1 MPGLMYFIDSSMG
14 VAGDMLL
21 SSFIDLDIL
30 DREKVRRVLE
40 TAGNVMGPTSVR
52 IRKIDEPFEATG
64 LDITHDEFS
73 HVSGRQMQAHIMRG
87 ADIIGL
93 RRGKDF
99 ARKVLD
105 TILVAETKVHECSM
119 DDIHLHET
127 GSPDTLVDIL
137 GMAYFYE
144 KLKLYDEKICGT
156 PISVGKGKVKIAHGI
171 VDVPAPA
178 TAEILQTMDFKPGPH
193 EGEMATPTGVA
204 ILSGLLQ
211 IQMEMPDDIPQKTGT
226 GAGTKK
232 FGGTLGAIRVQ
243 ILDDDFE

>member
-1 MPGLMYFIDSSMG
+1 MYFIDSSMG

-40 TAGNVMGPTSVR
+40 TAGNVMGPTSVN
-52 IRKIDEPFEATG
+52 IRKIDEPLKATG
-64 LDITHDEFS
+64 LDITHGEFS
-73 HVSGRQMQAHIMRG
+73 HISGREMQEHIMKG

-137 GMAYFYE
+137 GIAYFYE

-156 PISVGKGKVKIAHGI
+156 PVSVGEGKIKIAHGT

-178 TAEILQTMDFKPGPH
+178 TAEILQTMDFKPGPY

-211 IQMEMPDDIPQKTGT
+211 IQMDMPDEIPHKTGT
-226 GAGTKK
+226 GVGTKV
-232 FGGTLGAIRVQ
+232 FGGSPGALKVHVM
-243 ILDDDFE
+243 DDDHD